1 MLIRA
6 LLLYVG
12 YATKPQFL
20 IVGAQKA
27 GTTALHSY
35 LRANPRVVAG
45 TTKEIGF
52 FSPEAFAAWPQH
64 PHYGVLCGGGD
75 PLRPLVSRRKR
86 AWYHSHFPLPYRL
99 AGRIAFEATP
109 EYLYVPEA
117 AQRIHDYGPETKL
130 IVLTREPASRALAA
144 WNMYRNWGSY
154 RPEVYAHLRETRS
167 FAEAVDTELVELAS
181 GTAPRE
187 PGYVQRGLRD
197 VDFGAGTIRF
207 FEKGGKVI
215 VKPLPDEYVEI
226 LDQAQGEGVW
236 KSADDYLIPN
246 RRPGAVKNRERSDKV
261 IWETVKKVA
270 LRAGVEATVHA
281 LRAAFAVQF
290 DEANPDQLIALKEL
304 MGHTRI
310 ETTLVYLRRKNRAKA
325 MEAVRTLSWGG
336 AGHFQFPPREEAAR
350 KKPPLSRGFAEEAHT
365 GFEPVPPP

>member
-1 MLIRA
+1 MGGAASALDPVPRVTAKPSRLGPPIDRPAMLIRA

-35 LRANPRVVAG
+35 LQANPRVVAA

-64 PHYGVLCGGGD
+64 PHYDVLCGGAD

-86 AWYHSHFPLPYRL
+86 AWFHSHFPLPYRL

-154 RPEVYAHLRETRS
+154 RPQVYAHLRETRS
-167 FAEAVDTELVELAS
+167 FAEAVDTELAELAS

-187 PGYVQRGLRD
+187 PGYVQRGLYAEQVARFLNLFGRD
-197 VDFGAGTIRF
+197 QMLVLDSNALDRSTDATLDRVARFLGLPPFPKGAWKRVHVGSYARRPPEVSETLERLRF
-207 FEKGGKVI
+207 FYTPHNESLWELI
-215 VKPLPDEYVEI
+215 
-226 LDQAQGEGVW
+226 GE
-236 KSADDYLIPN
+236 
-246 RRPGAVKNRERSDKV
+246 R
-261 IWETVKKVA
+261 
-270 LRAGVEATVHA
+270 
-281 LRAAFAVQF
+281 F
-290 DEANPDQLIALKEL
+290 DWA
-304 MGHTRI
+304 
-310 ETTLVYLRRKNRAKA
+310 
-325 MEAVRTLSWGG
+325 
-336 AGHFQFPPREEAAR
+336 
-350 KKPPLSRGFAEEAHT
+350 
-365 GFEPVPPP
+365 